1 MAEFDDA
8 TIRIIERRD
17 KAILSAETKLFNSLD
32 PVQQKLFDELKK
44 SINKMNSD
52 GGVLSFDEK
61 NVALVN
67 ALDKVMID
75 AIQKSNY
82 PSSVNEFLREFET
95 IKKFNFD
102 IHKNVND
109 LSKSELEKLISPIQK
124 QVVDQTMENLT
135 GSGVNSNFIEPV
147 RQGVFKN
154 IVAGSTITD
163 LESSLKTFIQGTG
176 DTDGLLMRYTKQV
189 SRDALNQFDGQ
200 TNARIA
206 SEFDLDAFRY
216 VGSLIDDSRP
226 QCRRWVAKS
235 VLLRDDLQNE
245 INWAFNNG
253 SGMNKATTPDNFAVY
268 RGGYSCRH
276 SAIPFKMTKSQRE
289 KYNTPEEQQK
299 IEAKADAATDGI
311 GQPRAARDFVDLY
324 GFKSSLTPASIKDLQ
339 GVPQQIFELS
349 NNGELKRMSGE
360 RAFYTPFKKTVEVG
374 TGSRYQNDLA
384 FKKVIVHEFGHRI
397 HFEQKFFRFETDEN
411 PEHEKYFQ
419 DSKKIWTK
427 KFKSGYS
434 LDSSIFSKYQKKFK
448 GVYSNNEID
457 ELATAYADTIEALT
471 AGRHGW
477 GHGKTY
483 QTRNRGCMARM
494 EWFAHAS
501 ENYWLGNP
509 IFELEFPEL
518 YGQMNEYYFKMV
530 IEPLVPKRLLK

>member
-1 MAEFDDA
+1 
-8 TIRIIERRD
+8 
-17 KAILSAETKLFNSLD
+17 
-32 PVQQKLFDELKK
+32 
-44 SINKMNSD
+44 
-52 GGVLSFDEK
+52 
-61 NVALVN
+61 
-67 ALDKVMID
+67 MID
-75 AIQKSNY
+75 AIQKSNF

-124 QVVDQTMENLT
+124 NVVDQTMENLT

-289 KYNTPEEQQK
+289 KYGLEQAQAEPVAEKKVEQQIVEVQNDIDRTIKINRNQANEPNKIIDSLFLSTQSDKLNKEMNDVISFADGGIDIINDRKTNVSLRTPSESTMTGGIKMKRDKGIDVYRTIGSISKDSMGNCATTNTFLNIKIKKTDVIEFKK
-299 IEAKADAATDGI
+299 IEMKIDQSIVDQYILKGYSMGRSGGLDVLADKNGLVSAFKTNDGWRFWSVSSSNTKRVNIAPTITHETAHLIQNAKDTGDRI
-311 GQPRAARDFVDLY
+311 VRKLFVDLDLKLSDAPTQY
-324 GFKSSLTPASIKDLQ
+324 GKT
-339 GVPQQIFELS
+339 
-349 NNGELKRMSGE
+349 NN
-360 RAFYTPFKKTVEVG
+360 
-374 TGSRYQNDLA
+374 
-384 FKKVIVHEFGHRI
+384 HEFWTESFTYYVYDNANLKKDFPKI
-397 HFEQKFFRFETDEN
+397 FDFV
-411 PEHEKYFQ
+411 EKY
-419 DSKKIWTK
+419 
-427 KFKSGYS
+427 
-434 LDSSIFSKYQKKFK
+434 LEEM
-448 GVYSNNEID
+448 NID
-457 ELATAYADTIEALT
+457 LKTIKLAE
-471 AGRHGW
+471 
-477 GHGKTY
+477 
-483 QTRNRGCMARM
+483 
-494 EWFAHAS
+494 
-501 ENYWLGNP
+501 
-509 IFELEFPEL
+509 
-518 YGQMNEYYFKMV
+518 
-530 IEPLVPKRLLK
+530 